1 MARSVTSV
9 YFNAMSPAI
18 LNTLYWS
25 TWVSLIGLFYF
36 IFYFIFNLLIIWI
49 SLSLMISYL
58 CSQIGQM
65 VYFLYNPNR

>member
-25 TWVSLIGLFYF
+25 TWVSLIAFYF
-36 IFYFIFNLLIIWI
+36 FIFDLLIIWI